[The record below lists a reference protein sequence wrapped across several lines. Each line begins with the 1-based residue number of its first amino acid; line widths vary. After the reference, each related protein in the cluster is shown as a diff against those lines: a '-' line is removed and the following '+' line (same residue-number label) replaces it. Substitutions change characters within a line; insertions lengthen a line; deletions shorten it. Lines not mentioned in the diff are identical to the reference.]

1 MVDTAE
7 NLLDRVAAYYSDK
20 VQLHGATALGVDW
33 KDEEGQN
40 RRFDQ
45 LLLVLGENKR
55 GTLAE
60 IGCGY
65 GALAAYMTK
74 RGLQFDYTGCDISAN
89 MLAAAADFCKDIDNV
104 AFERGTRPSRAHD
117 FVVASGI
124 FNVRFDFD
132 ERTWS
137 QFIWDTIDAMAS
149 AANKGIAVNFLTSH
163 SDADR
168 KRPDLWYADP
178 GEVLN
183 KCVERYGRRVTVAHD
198 YGMYEFT
205 VRVVFPEGRV
215 S

>member
-1 MVDTAE
+1 MADSAE

-20 VQLHGATALGVDW
+20 VQLHGPTARGVDW

-40 RRFDQ
+40 CRFDQ
-45 LLLVLGENKR
+45 LMLVLGDRKR
-55 GTLAE
+55 GSIGE

-65 GALAAYMTK
+65 GALATYMAK
-74 RGLQFDYTGCDISAN
+74 RGLQYDYTGCDISAD
-89 MLAAAADFCKDIDNV
+89 MLAAARTFCKGVDGV
-104 AFERGTRPSRAHD
+104 TFEHGTSPSSPKD

-124 FNVRFDFD
+124 FNVRFDYD
-132 ERTWS
+132 DRTWFR
-137 QFIWDTIDAMAS
+137 FIWDTIDAMAAS
-149 AANKGIAVNFLTSH
+149 ANRGIAFNFLTSH

-183 KCVERYGRRVTVAHD
+183 ECVRRFGRRVTLAHD

-205 VRVVFPEGRV
+205 VRITFPEGRV
-215 S
+215 A